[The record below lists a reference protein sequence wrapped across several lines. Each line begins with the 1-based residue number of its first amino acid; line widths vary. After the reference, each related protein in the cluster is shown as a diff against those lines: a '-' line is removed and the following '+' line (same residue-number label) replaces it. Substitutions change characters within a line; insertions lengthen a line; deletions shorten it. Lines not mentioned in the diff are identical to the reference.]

1 MPARCDGP
9 GGAGER
15 ERRLRGELFRQF
27 VRGGAQATV
36 VKDAFSKPDPQRV
49 SRFDHL
55 AEKNQSPAAT
65 VAPMMRGS
73 RKVEPM
79 RPAPHQ
85 WPSTAAMLNVQEVL
99 PGPAPDLAPLQG
111 DRPQRG

>member
-9 GGAGER
+9 GGAAER

-36 VKDAFSKPDPQRV
+36 VKDAFSKPDPQRL

-79 RPAPHQ
+79 RPAPQQ
-85 WPSTAAMLNVQEVL
+85 WPSTAAMLNVQRVL
-99 PGPAPDLAPLQG
+99 PGRAGTTAIVPG
-111 DRPQRG
+111 GRPKRG

>member
-9 GGAGER
+9 GGAAER

-27 VRGGAQATV
+27 VRGGAQAAV
-36 VKDAFSKPDPQRV
+36 D
-49 SRFDHL
+49 
-55 AEKNQSPAAT
+55 QSP
-65 VAPMMRGS
+65 
-73 RKVEPM
+73 KVEPM
-79 RPAPHQ
+79 RPAPQQ

-111 DRPQRG
+111 GRPERG